1 MADPRRP
8 VRGTFRLCATCART
22 FRPPFGTGWATG
34 PDGSWVCPGCCGRA
48 EQEESE
54 RVAALVDVARSHQPF
69 TYWRRAAIER
79 IFIDIVADLRRE
91 GWKLIRSDQQ

>member
-1 MADPRRP
+1 VPR
-8 VRGTFRLCATCART
+8 
-22 FRPPFGTGWATG
+22 
-34 PDGSWVCPGCCGRA
+34 CCGRA

-79 IFIDIVADLRRE
+79 IFIDIAADHRRE
-91 GWKLIRSDQQ
+91 DWKAHPKRSAVKWCRTQS

>member
-1 MADPRRP
+1 
-8 VRGTFRLCATCART
+8 VR
-22 FRPPFGTGWATG
+22 
-34 PDGSWVCPGCCGRA
+34 PGCCGRA
-48 EQEESE
+48 EQEASE